1 MFFLYNS
8 LFKFNFLQAGL
19 IFNYIQFRYYIQI
32 LYLQAGLNVFLYN
45 SLFKFN
51 FLQAGLIFN
60 YIQFRYYIQILY
72 LQAGLNVFFSIIS
85 YLKFKSF
92 ELSLN
97 IKIL

>member
-1 MFFLYNS
+1 MTAACFL
-8 LFKFNFLQAGL
+8 LRIIGKV
-19 IFNYIQFRYYIQI
+19 RKIQI

-72 LQAGLNVFFSIIS
+72 L
-85 YLKFKSF
+85 
-92 ELSLN
+92 
-97 IKIL
+97 